1 MFCPCPETSVKHLEL
16 CFIPP
21 LSAPSIH
28 PDPHILLFSF
38 TSFASNQ
45 IISPESSLFRKIDFE
60 RCLPGLSLHIISCIY
75 LFCFVF
81 FSLLIPSHF
90 SFFTCGSQ
98 RSLFSAIAY
107 GDRAPFTWVN
117 LKLCRILCW
126 CSLLEGNEHNCFAS
140 KGLQKE

>member
-81 FSLLIPSHF
+81 FFHYLFLVIFLSSLVEARGHY
-90 SFFTCGSQ
+90 
-98 RSLFSAIAY
+98 SA
-107 GDRAPFTWVN
+107 P
-117 LKLCRILCW
+117 
-126 CSLLEGNEHNCFAS
+126 LLMETELHS
-140 KGLQKE
+140 RE